1 MFAPTNSVRSGRPVK
16 FRLVSLAAM
25 VACTLVLN
33 ACSMRMPHVWPF
45 YKKPKVGPPAV
56 NELNL
61 VNADGSAAT
70 FPQYWKRNTLVI
82 DLSGVSG
89 MGSVAARLPE
99 ETTWPVRVAV
109 RVRPGSVQQIEIQGE
124 ERNVLPVA
132 TEGALPIDLEFAPS
146 VYRPN
151 TAAIY
156 ISWGSMPVFA
166 EVPVA
171 PATPEFVSPTEVPKT
186 APAPEAP
193 TSSIQTAADPAAPT
207 ASDIVPPAEVILEN

>member
-1 MFAPTNSVRSGRPVK
+1 VK
-16 FRLVSLAAM
+16 FRLVSVAAM
-25 VACTLVLN
+25 VACSLLLN
-33 ACSMRMPHVWPF
+33 ACSMRMPHIWPF
-45 YKKPKVGPPAV
+45 YKKPKTGPEAV

-70 FPQYWKRNTLVI
+70 YPQYWKRNTLVI

-89 MGSVAARLPE
+89 TGGFAARLPE

-132 TEGALPIDLEFAPS
+132 PEGALPIDLEFAPS
-146 VYRPN
+146 VYRPR

-156 ISWGSMPVFA
+156 ISWGAVPVFA
-166 EVPVA
+166 DVAVA
-171 PATPEFVSPTEVPKT
+171 PATPEFVSPTEVPK
-186 APAPEAP
+186 AVPSPDPEAP
-193 TSSIQTAADPAAPT
+193 TAK
-207 ASDIVPPAEVILEN
+207 DIVAPEPAKN

>member
-1 MFAPTNSVRSGRPVK
+1 LK
-16 FRLVSLAAM
+16 YRLVSLAAM
-25 VACTLVLN
+25 VACSLVLS
-33 ACSMRMPHVWPF
+33 ACSMRMPHIWPF
-45 YKKPKVGPPAV
+45 YKKAKAGPEAV

-70 FPQYWKRNTLVI
+70 YPQYWKRNTLVI
-82 DLSGVSG
+82 DLSGISG
-89 MGSVAARLPE
+89 SGTVTAKLPE

-132 TEGALPIDLEFAPS
+132 SEGTLPIDLVFASS
-146 VYRPN
+146 VYRPR

-166 EVPVA
+166 EAA
-171 PATPEFVSPTEVPKT
+171 PAPETPAFVSPTQVPTT
-186 APAPEAP
+186 APAGE
-193 TSSIQTAADPAAPT
+193 PAAPT
-207 ASDIVPPAEVILEN
+207 ASDIVPPPEVAPKN